1 MIDGWMMDG
10 CVDGWKDLRTD
21 EQMIDGW
28 IDDECM
34 DGCTDGQTDRSMDKL
49 MNGWMVR

>member
-1 MIDGWMMDG
+1 M
-10 CVDGWKDLRTD
+10 DGWKDLRTD

-28 IDDECM
+28 IDEWM

-49 MNGWMVR
+49 KNGWMVR